1 MYLAKVIPVNVKYL
15 VLPRYLS
22 GLNSLEGYYL
32 FYTICKISITH
43 SYAVSQQKLIAVTL
57 WIIKMLFLCDILM
70 ATLKI
75 A

>member
-32 FYTICKISITH
+32 FDTICKISITH
-43 SYAVSQQKLIAVTL
+43 SYAVSQQKLMAVTL